1 MRTEGASTFCVI
13 EHAVAEDLVPAA
25 AAGPASNTIL
35 GEERPMFADHL
46 PAPIRAA
53 ALAAAATAVTATAA
67 LAQDV
72 PVTENAQ
79 TLLDRDDTVFLM
91 LDHQAGLMQIVEDID
106 QTQLRAN
113 VSAKAKVAEFFGI
126 PVIASTSVPEGPNG
140 PLIPEVTANAPSATV
155 IDRAGPINAWD
166 DERIREAVEATGRN
180 TIVISGILTSVCV
193 AFPAIDMAR
202 EGYNVIAAIDASGDY
217 SDLASQTTIA
227 RLQQAG
233 VTVESTFS
241 ILSQVHDTWDE
252 ENTAIM
258 AEAYS
263 DVAPAYASVLQ
274 SFFAQPQP
282 SN

>member
-1 MRTEGASTFCVI
+1 MSFMHVTEAARAS
-13 EHAVAEDLVPAA
+13 
-25 AAGPASNTIL
+25 
-35 GEERPMFADHL
+35 
-46 PAPIRAA
+46 
-53 ALAAAATAVTATAA
+53 ALALVATAITATASI
-67 LAQDV
+67 AQQV

-79 TLLDRDDTVFLM
+79 RLIDRDDAVFLM

-106 QTQLRAN
+106 QTQLRRN
-113 VSAKAKVAEFFGI
+113 VAAKAMVAEFFDI
-126 PVIASTSVPEGPNG
+126 PVIASTSVPGGPNG
-140 PLIPEVTANAPSATV
+140 PLIAEITENAPSLTV

-166 DERIREAVEATGRN
+166 DVRIREAVEATGRN

-193 AFPAIDMAR
+193 AFPAIDMAA
-202 EGYNVIAAIDASGDY
+202 EGYNVIAVIDASGDY

-241 ILSQVHDTWDE
+241 VLSQVHDTWDE
-252 ENTAIM
+252 ENTPLF

-263 DVAPAYASVLQ
+263 LVAPAYTSVIE
-274 SFFAQPQP
+274 SYFAQP

>member
-1 MRTEGASTFCVI
+1 MLHSLPPSFRSIAFT
-13 EHAVAEDLVPAA
+13 AVAFVSTSVAA
-25 AAGPASNTIL
+25 Y
-35 GEERPMFADHL
+35 
-46 PAPIRAA
+46 
-53 ALAAAATAVTATAA
+53 
-67 LAQDV
+67 AQV
-72 PVTENAQ
+72 IPVTENAQ
-79 TLLDRDDTVFLM
+79 RLLDRDDTVFLM

-106 QTQLRAN
+106 QTQLRRN
-113 VSAKAKVAEFFGI
+113 VAAKAKVAEFFGI

-193 AFPAIDMAR
+193 AFPAIEMAS
-202 EGYNVIAAIDASGDY
+202 EGYDAIAAIGASGDY

-263 DVAPAYASVLQ
+263 DVASAYAAVLE
-274 SFFAQPQP
+274 SHFAQP

>member
-1 MRTEGASTFCVI
+1 
-13 EHAVAEDLVPAA
+13 
-25 AAGPASNTIL
+25 
-35 GEERPMFADHL
+35 MFADHL

-263 DVAPAYASVLQ
+263 EVAPAYASVLQ
-274 SFFAQPQP
+274 SYFAQP